1 MLFAEIVPIMIMVI
15 ASIMMIEAAG
25 SVDETTMTRLEGL
38 KTHFLGTQAML
49 GAPSSMILQD

>member
-38 KTHFLGTQAML
+38 KTHLFRH
-49 GAPSSMILQD
+49 PSNPGNP

>member
-38 KTHFLGTQAML
+38 KTYLFRHPIKGT
-49 GAPSSMILQD
+49 SKNYVDKRK